1 MATNDRLLASVTDI
15 NCIICTFAF
24 FFMSGGRRD
33 MLAMM
38 IVGMPNGQC
47 FNLKMQMNAFEYF
60 FWVK

>member
-1 MATNDRLLASVTDI
+1 
-15 NCIICTFAF
+15 
-24 FFMSGGRRD
+24 